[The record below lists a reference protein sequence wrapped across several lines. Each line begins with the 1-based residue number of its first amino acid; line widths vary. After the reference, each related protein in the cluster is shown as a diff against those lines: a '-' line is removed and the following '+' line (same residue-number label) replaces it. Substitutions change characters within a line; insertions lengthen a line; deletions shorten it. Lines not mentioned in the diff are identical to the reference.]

1 MVTLSSVA
9 DLAALL
15 QIREEEGCLAVTNC
29 GLLEYLIELVDY
41 CSDSRLSGSQTSV
54 SCGCALGQS
63 YGSQISNFQHFVH
76 LELKSNC

>member
-1 MVTLSSVA
+1 MALPIVA

-15 QIREEEGCLAVTNC
+15 QIREEEGCLAVINC
-29 GLLEYLIELVDY
+29 GLLEYLIELGDY

-63 YGSQISNFQHFVH
+63 YGSQISNIQHFVH

>member
-1 MVTLSSVA
+1 MVTLPSVA

-15 QIREEEGCLAVTNC
+15 QIREEEGCLAVIKC
-29 GLLEYLIELVDY
+29 GLLEYLIELGDY
-41 CSDSRLSGSQTSV
+41 GSDSRLSGSQTSV

-63 YGSQISNFQHFVH
+63 YGSQISNIQHFVH